1 MKKVYICSNENKLY
15 IGKWTSKIGNVVFD
29 YVNTIAIVSSCRT
42 GSVFLA
48 IYQASEV
55 LISIIFNLIGGVIA
69 DGSNKKRL
77 LIYTDIFSGIVSLI
91 LSFFVES
98 SYIVVLI
105 IIANIIL
112 AIISAYNSPI
122 YRSIIREMVYK
133 EKIGK
138 YNAISNAGY
147 QIAAVISPLLALY
160 FVNRFNSRV
169 ALNFNACTFFVSAMM
184 EIMLKPINSNPE
196 KIMEKKFIQ
205 NLFNGIKY
213 LVSQKNIFLLI
224 VFASIINFFLAGYNL
239 GVPNT
244 SIFLGDISRYIY
256 TYILIVEAIGGI
268 LGSYLSVK
276 LKNKQ
281 STHSILVLVGLSLC
295 LIPKFSQF
303 NSIFICLV
311 PFFIATSAMSI
322 FNVNFMTAIQ
332 TQISQEY
339 LGRVFGIIFASSA
352 ILMPIGS
359 FLFTYII
366 NRYEIFEFLFVG
378 VGVLLVNALFYIIE
392 RISCKKND

>member
-169 ALNFNACTFFVSAMM
+169 ALIFNACTFFVSAMM

-213 LVSQKNIFLLI
+213 LVHPK
-224 VFASIINFFLAGYNL
+224 G
-239 GVPNT
+239 
-244 SIFLGDISRYIY
+244 SIFEGIKMRENPEDAFNNAIKRGMKNPDDWMYMYSENNKDYFKNYY
-256 TYILIVEAIGGI
+256 TRGYR
-268 LGSYLSVK
+268 SYP
-276 LKNKQ
+276 Q
-281 STHSILVLVGLSLC
+281 
-295 LIPKFSQF
+295 
-303 NSIFICLV
+303 
-311 PFFIATSAMSI
+311 
-322 FNVNFMTAIQ
+322 
-332 TQISQEY
+332 
-339 LGRVFGIIFASSA
+339 FGIKEKIK
-352 ILMPIGS
+352 
-359 FLFTYII
+359 
-366 NRYEIFEFLFVG
+366 NRFK
-378 VGVLLVNALFYIIE
+378 E
-392 RISCKKND
+392 R

>member
-1 MKKVYICSNENKLY
+1 ML
-15 IGKWTSKIGNVVFD
+15 F
-29 YVNTIAIVSSCRT
+29 
-42 GSVFLA
+42 
-48 IYQASEV
+48 
-55 LISIIFNLIGGVIA
+55 
-69 DGSNKKRL
+69 
-77 LIYTDIFSGIVSLI
+77 
-91 LSFFVES
+91 
-98 SYIVVLI
+98 
-105 IIANIIL
+105 
-112 AIISAYNSPI
+112 
-122 YRSIIREMVYK
+122 RS
-133 EKIGK
+133 
-138 YNAISNAGY
+138 
-147 QIAAVISPLLALY
+147 
-160 FVNRFNSRV
+160 
-169 ALNFNACTFFVSAMM
+169 
-184 EIMLKPINSNPE
+184 
-196 KIMEKKFIQ
+196 
-205 NLFNGIKY
+205 
-213 LVSQKNIFLLI
+213 
-224 VFASIINFFLAGYNL
+224 
-239 GVPNT
+239 
-244 SIFLGDISRYIY
+244 
-256 TYILIVEAIGGI
+256 
-268 LGSYLSVK
+268 GSYLSVK